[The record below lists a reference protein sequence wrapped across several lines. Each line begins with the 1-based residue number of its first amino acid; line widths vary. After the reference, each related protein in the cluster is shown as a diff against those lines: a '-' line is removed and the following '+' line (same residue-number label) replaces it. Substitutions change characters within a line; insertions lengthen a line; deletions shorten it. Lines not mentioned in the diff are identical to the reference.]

1 MHFNDLS
8 STSNTVFLVKCIDT
22 DGNGKIE
29 LNEFLAA
36 FQDEIGYGHG
46 QNKNFFLLD
55 RSVRGTLLMRI
66 FCISF

>member
-46 QNKNFFLLD
+46 QNKNFFST
-55 RSVRGTLLMRI
+55 R
-66 FCISF
+66 

>member
-1 MHFNDLS
+1 MS
-8 STSNTVFLVKCIDT
+8 RTSNTVFLVKCIDT

-46 QNKNFFLLD
+46 QIRTFLLD
-55 RSVRGTLLMRI
+55 RSVRGTLLIRRFLNFI
-66 FCISF
+66 LKQ